1 MLVKSMDAVTTQNTI
16 ERVPVTVP
24 VRLRVIKIAAN
35 TSLTALSMVPTLR
48 FIISFLMKLLFKN
61 EFKTMKFLNEEF
73 KTIIPYSD

>member
-1 MLVKSMDAVTTQNTI
+1 MDAVTTQNTI

>member
-1 MLVKSMDAVTTQNTI
+1 MDAVTTQSTI

-48 FIISFLMKLLFKN
+48 FIISVFDEAFILKR
-61 EFKTMKFLNEEF
+61 
-73 KTIIPYSD
+73 I

>member
-1 MLVKSMDAVTTQNTI
+1 MLVKSMDAVTTQSTI

-48 FIISFLMKLLFKN
+48 FIISVFDEAFILKR
-61 EFKTMKFLNEEF
+61 
-73 KTIIPYSD
+73 I